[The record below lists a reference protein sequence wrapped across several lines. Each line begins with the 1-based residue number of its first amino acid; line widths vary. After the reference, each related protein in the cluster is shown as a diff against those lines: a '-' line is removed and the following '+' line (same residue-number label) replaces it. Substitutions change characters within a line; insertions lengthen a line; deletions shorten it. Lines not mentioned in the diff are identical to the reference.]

1 MVTPP
6 LITSFMNFIV
16 IEIHV
21 LGIRMIREYIYIY
34 IGKQRM
40 YESTLN
46 EKGLHPIYKGGIQK
60 VPSKE
65 KNASTRDHENL
76 TFDN

>member
-1 MVTPP
+1 
-6 LITSFMNFIV
+6 
-16 IEIHV
+16 
-21 LGIRMIREYIYIY
+21 MIREYIYIY

-60 VPSKE
+60 APSKE